1 MKIYQI
7 TNGKY
12 VSIIESLVAEYIGV
26 KHAICVS
33 NCTTALHLA
42 LLALNIGPGDEVIV
56 PDFTFPATAHAVMYV
71 GAKPIFVD
79 VDPKTYNIDPQK
91 IKEISQEYTELKP
104 TIEKIREL
112 AAIEKSVSETQSII
126 DNEKD
131 EQMKEMATAELP
143 DLETK
148 KANLEKELDEM
159 TRPQD
164 PFDKK
169 SVIMEIRAGV
179 GGDESALFTAE
190 LYRMYTRYADGQ
202 GWKTNM
208 LDANRIGIGGFK
220 EVIFSIKGKNVY
232 KDLKYEMGVHRVQ
245 RVPDTE
251 KAGRIH
257 TSTVTVAVLPEIEET
272 EIKIEAKDLRIDT
285 FCAGGAGGQSVNTT
299 YSAVRIIHIP
309 TGIMVQC
316 QDERSQAANKDKAMT
331 VLRSRIYAAEREEKM
346 KAITEKR
353 RSQIGSGDRSEKIRT
368 YNFPQD
374 RITDH
379 RIHQNWNNI
388 PKIID
393 GDIGPIINAVR
404 DADYAGLDY
413 TPTEEDGD

>member
-1 MKIYQI
+1 M
-7 TNGKY
+7 NNKY
-12 VSIIESLVAEYIGV
+12 KEIQSKFAALEADLQNP
-26 KHAICVS
+26 AI
-33 NCTTALHLA
+33 L
-42 LLALNIGPGDEVIV
+42 GDSR
-56 PDFTFPATAHAVMYV
+56 
-71 GAKPIFVD
+71 
-79 VDPKTYNIDPQK
+79 K

-104 TIEKIREL
+104 TMEKIKEL
-112 AAIEKSVSETQSII
+112 AVIENSVEETKTII
-126 DNEKD
+126 NGNDAEL
-131 EQMKEMATAELP
+131 KEMATAELP

-148 KANLEKELDEM
+148 KAAMEKELDEM

-169 SVIMEIRAGV
+169 NVIVEIRAGV
-179 GGDESALFTAE
+179 GGDESALFAAE
-190 LYRMYTRYADGQ
+190 LYRMYSRYAESKK
-202 GWKTNM
+202 WKVQM
-208 LDANRIGIGGFK
+208 LDSNRIGIGGFK
-220 EVIFSIKGKNVY
+220 EVIFSIKGRNAY

-316 QDERSQAANKDKAMT
+316 QDERSQTANKDRAMT
-331 VLRSRIYAAEREEKM
+331 VLRARIYAADREAKM
-346 KAITEKR
+346 KTLTEKR
-353 RSQIGSGDRSEKIRT
+353 RAQIGSGDRSEKIRT

-379 RIHQNWNNI
+379 RIKQSWNSI
-388 PKIID
+388 PRIID
-393 GDIGPIINAVR
+393 GDLEPIILAVR
-404 DADYAGLDY
+404 EADYAGLDY
-413 TPTEEDGD
+413 SGTDEDEE

>member
-1 MKIYQI
+1 MFSLFFIKVPIMNTKYKEIQI
-7 TNGKY
+7 KFENL
-12 VSIIESLVAEYIGV
+12 EADLQNP
-26 KHAICVS
+26 AI
-33 NCTTALHLA
+33 
-42 LLALNIGPGDEVIV
+42 LNDS
-56 PDFTFPATAHAVMYV
+56 
-71 GAKPIFVD
+71 K
-79 VDPKTYNIDPQK
+79 K

-104 TIEKIREL
+104 TVEKIKEL
-112 AAIEKSVSETQSII
+112 ASLENNITETQAII
-126 DNEKD
+126 NQD
-131 EQMKEMATAELP
+131 EDAQLKEMAAAELP

-148 KANLEKELDEM
+148 KINLEKELDEM

-169 SVIMEIRAGV
+169 DVIVEIRAGV
-179 GGDESALFTAE
+179 GGDESALFAAE
-190 LYRMYTRYADGQ
+190 LYRMYTRYAESRK
-202 GWKTNM
+202 WKTSI

-272 EIKIEAKDLRIDT
+272 EIKIEPKDLRIDT
-285 FCAGGAGGQSVNTT
+285 FCSGGAGGQSVNTT

-309 TGIMVQC
+309 TNIMVQC
-316 QDERSQAANKDKAMT
+316 QDERSQTANKEKAMA
-331 VLRSRIYAAEREEKM
+331 VLRSRIYAADREK
-346 KAITEKR
+346 KIATLTEKR
-353 RSQIGSGDRSEKIRT
+353 RAQIGSGDRSEKIRT

-379 RIHQNWNNI
+379 RIHQSWNSI
-388 PKIID
+388 PRIID
-393 GDIGPIINAVR
+393 GDLEAIISAVR
-404 DADYAGLDY
+404 AADYAGLDY
-413 TPTEEDGD
+413 SGTETEDEE

>member
-1 MKIYQI
+1 M
-7 TNGKY
+7 NNKY
-12 VSIIESLVAEYIGV
+12 
-26 KHAICVS
+26 
-33 NCTTALHLA
+33 
-42 LLALNIGPGDEVIV
+42 
-56 PDFTFPATAHAVMYV
+56 
-71 GAKPIFVD
+71 
-79 VDPKTYNIDPQK
+79 
-91 IKEISQEYTELKP
+91 KEIQTKFEQLEADLQNPAILGDSKKVKETSQEYTELKP
-104 TIEKIREL
+104 TMEKIKEL
-112 AAIEKSVSETQSII
+112 AAVENNITETQKII
-126 DNEKD
+126 DQEKD
-131 EQMKEMATAELP
+131 EQMKEMAAAELP
-143 DLETK
+143 DLEIK
-148 KANLEKELDEM
+148 KNDLEKQLDEF

-179 GGDESALFTAE
+179 GGDESALFAAT
-190 LYRMYTRYADGQ
+190 LYRMYSRYAEGKN
-202 GWKTNM
+202 WKVHI
-208 LDANRIGIGGFK
+208 LDSNQIGIGGFK
-220 EVIFSIKGKNVY
+220 EVIFSIKGKNAY

-316 QDERSQAANKDKAMT
+316 QDERSQTSNKEKAMA
-331 VLRSRIYAAEREEKM
+331 VLRSRIFAADKEAKM
-346 KAITEKR
+346 KTLTEKR

-379 RIHQNWNNI
+379 RIHQSWNNI
-388 PKIID
+388 AT
-393 GDIGPIINAVR
+393 IINGELEPVIEALR
-404 DADYAGLDY
+404 QADLAAKDSFV
-413 TPTEEDGD
+413 